1 MALNFSTRYPD
12 KVEKIIAIACGI
24 RSPIL
29 TKTHNLE
36 QIMSIEND
44 ANFNNGNYY
53 THCHL
58 IRD

>member
-1 MALNFSTRYPD
+1 MALNFSTRYPN

-24 RSPIL
+24 KSPIL

-44 ANFNNGNYY
+44 VTLITEIITRHY
-53 THCHL
+53 HL